1 MPKVVLI
8 LAALVL
14 ILTLVNNTFLW
25 KGKGLGRRMLTLNA
39 FADPKSTTNKEVTYE
54 NIFVDSINFRAGIRT
69 DTGRS
74 KVALRCPTQKT
85 LQEMLTF
92 ASMHIP
98 TTSKDGKQEQK
109 GIVFT
114 TVTIDKGTASHVE
127 WVSNWYRQLQ
137 NVGVHHPIVFGADV
151 TGETCRI
158 VQSAGMCCR
167 NFQPADFTFLDEDL
181 LIPMSTTRDGDRP
194 PSVDIKFFYAF
205 ELLSYGYR
213 ISFSDDDVF
222 WFKHPFVD
230 NEFKEDMRGLT
241 DDKSMEEQSDG
252 WTSKSCG
259 LKYGSPCMSTGLWD
273 IYPTD
278 NSINFIRGLLGGL
291 KTTRIW
297 EQQLAN
303 QYLQNE
309 RKKDGNGKM
318 SFRLFSKRTHA
329 NVGVLDQ
336 RVANNLDMNLT
347 AVHLGYKHGAE
358 KLVEYKK
365 RGYWNPGNISI
376 GL

>member
-1 MPKVVLI
+1 MDEAPVDSLESLALQKKPGGQQTKTRVSWYSLMRCIALIVL
-8 LAALVL
+8 LGYSLS
-14 ILTLVNNTFLW
+14 LVNF
-25 KGKGLGRRMLTLNA
+25 R
-39 FADPKSTTNKEVTYE
+39 
-54 NIFVDSINFRAGIRT
+54 FRAGIRT
-69 DTGRS
+69 DTGTS
-74 KVALRCPTQKT
+74 KVVPRCPTYAT

-92 ASMHIP
+92 ASMQIP
-98 TTSKDGKQEQK
+98 TSKDGKQEQK

-127 WVSNWYRQLQ
+127 WVSNWYHQLQ
-137 NVGVHHPIVFGADV
+137 NVGVHHPIVFGADD

-167 NFQPADFTFLDEDL
+167 NFQPADFTSLDEDL
-181 LIPMSTTRDGDRP
+181 LILLNTTRDGQRP
-194 PSVDIKFFYAF
+194 PAVDIKFFYAF
-205 ELLSYGYR
+205 QLLSYGYR

-230 NEFKEDMRGLT
+230 NEFDEDMRGLT
-241 DDKSMEEQSDG
+241 DDRSNDEQPDG
-252 WTSKSCG
+252 WTSTSCG
-259 LKYGSPCMSTGLWD
+259 LEYGSPCMSTGLWD

-278 NSINFIRGLLGGL
+278 SSINFILGLLGGL
-291 KTTRIW
+291 KTTRMW

-303 QYLQNE
+303 EYLKNE
-309 RKKDGNGKM
+309 RYKDGDGKM
-318 SFRLFSKRTHA
+318 SFRLFPKITHL

-336 RVANNLDMNLT
+336 RVANNQDVNLT
-347 AVHLGYKHGAE
+347 AVHLGYVHGAN